1 MLQKHLLHSGEAEA
15 RRSMYEKAGE
25 MAAGMRKRFFPSQA
39 NEPWPS
45 PSIGYG
51 NTIVAKMIS
60 PETSSGIEHPLQRFF
75 THRLGEKLL
84 QVIAVKSEVTG
95 LALFLPHSQQLL
107 TRQARIVTAFEAD
120 YNIEPVVR
128 IGSGHLLPI
137 QHRQVPRRVMLR
149 QSHTEVRRKRC
160 FCLGTE

>member
-60 PETSSGIEHPLQRFF
+60 PETSSVIEHPLQRFF

-84 QVIAVKSEVTG
+84 QVIADVLPRHIERARDRRRGLRLGEHLEDARAERAEQDGGLGHGPFLSRHNNLFKENKSVGGET
-95 LALFLPHSQQLL
+95 
-107 TRQARIVTAFEAD
+107 
-120 YNIEPVVR
+120 
-128 IGSGHLLPI
+128 
-137 QHRQVPRRVMLR
+137 
-149 QSHTEVRRKRC
+149 
-160 FCLGTE
+160 